1 MPQLQ
6 GRESLPGQVPVQE
19 RVPIPRLALVLV
31 QESVRVPVPRQAL
44 VSVLVPGQAP
54 VRGLVRVPVP
64 RQAPV
69 PVRGQAPVSALVSAP
84 APESVRVLVP
94 GQALV
99 SVLVPGQAPELM
111 RGQAPV
117 SALMRVLEWVWVPVQ
132 AWIRQQVRVPVREQA
147 PVLGLARQPWWR
159 SLPAREQELLPL
171 PMPQA
176 QRWSR
181 VLLRSLEKWLPQWV
195 RLGFRGQRS
204 GRGLHPPKVR

>member
-31 QESVRVPVPRQAL
+31 QES
-44 VSVLVPGQAP
+44 
-54 VRGLVRVPVP
+54 VRVPVP

-99 SVLVPGQAPELM
+99 SVLVRGQAPELM

-132 AWIRQQVRVPVREQA
+132 AWIQQQVRVPVPGQA

-181 VLLRSLEKWLPQWV
+181 VLLRSPEKWLPQWV

>member
-19 RVPIPRLALVLV
+19 RGPVPRLVRVRV
-31 QESVRVPVPRQAL
+31 QDSVRVPGPRPAL
-44 VSVLVPGQAP
+44 VSVLG
-54 VRGLVRVPVP
+54 
-64 RQAPV
+64 
-69 PVRGQAPVSALVSAP
+69 
-84 APESVRVLVP
+84 
-94 GQALV
+94 
-99 SVLVPGQAPELM
+99 PGQAPELM

-132 AWIRQQVRVPVREQA
+132 AWIRQQVWVPVRGQA
-147 PVLGLARQPWWR
+147 PVLGLAQQPWWR

-171 PMPQA
+171 PMPQV

-181 VLLRSLEKWLPQWV
+181 VLLRSPEKWLPQWV
-195 RLGFRGQRS
+195 RLGFQGQRS